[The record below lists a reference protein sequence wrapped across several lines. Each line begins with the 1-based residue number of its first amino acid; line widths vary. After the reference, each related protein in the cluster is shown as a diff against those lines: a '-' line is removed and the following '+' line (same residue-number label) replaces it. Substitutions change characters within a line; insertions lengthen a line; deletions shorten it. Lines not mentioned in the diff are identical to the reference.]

1 MNKNN
6 EILGLLRT
14 KITKIA
20 ETFVT
25 RIIYS
30 FASEN
35 CPRKIQPGKAVLDW
49 SAGSTSGEV
58 VRTSGCQLTCLSP
71 TQREASWAWV
81 TGERGGGWDRR
92 GSREESRESTDSGV
106 WWRGAD
112 ILE

>member
-35 CPRKIQPGKAVLDW
+35 CPRKIQPGKAVLDCIE
-49 SAGSTSGEV
+49 S
-58 VRTSGCQLTCLSP
+58 RTSLVGKYIIKRFFKNP
-71 TQREASWAWV
+71 
-81 TGERGGGWDRR
+81 RGGQPPTLLKNT
-92 GSREESRESTDSGV
+92 SSN
-106 WWRGAD
+106 
-112 ILE
+112 